1 MKVSELRKLLDQA
14 VQSSGNDRVVAALEN
29 LAATDQPEK
38 GVLTIVS
45 NAGIHSIPEAF
56 LRGEIYEASRGDW
69 DVSTEEALKTELTR
83 ILARLVIKLHRGRLE
98 ARLLDSNGSSDI
110 VAPNQNDGVSSSAP
124 QHDRFVLQG
133 RFLFRG

>member
-83 ILARLVIKLHRGRLE
+83 ILARLVIKLHRGHWRRVYLIPTGHPILSLQIKTMVY
-98 ARLLDSNGSSDI
+98 RVLS
-110 VAPNQNDGVSSSAP
+110 